1 MGVFSK
7 ICMRFTEN
15 LVHIVQELEHHLC
28 QLMRLMLILFD
39 GKRFVENNSFSRI
52 LKSFSA
58 FNHDIENEPKNI
70 LVVWLT
76 WKITKK
82 ISVILNNFIYKSF
95 HSQKHTLNKKR
106 FSIFLGYLGVS
117 NWKTNPNFRIYAK

>member
-15 LVHIVQELEHHLC
+15 LVHIFQELEHHLC

-70 LVVWLT
+70 LCCLV
-76 WKITKK
+76 
-82 ISVILNNFIYKSF
+82 NMEN
-95 HSQKHTLNKKR
+95 H
-106 FSIFLGYLGVS
+106 
-117 NWKTNPNFRIYAK
+117 